1 MKLFEE
7 KIMKME
13 DEKDQEIV
21 ALKNQLDYTTLKQRQ
36 IFNDLVCN
44 IHMTV
49 VQQYILKKAF

>member
-49 VQQYILKKAF
+49 VEQYFLKKAF